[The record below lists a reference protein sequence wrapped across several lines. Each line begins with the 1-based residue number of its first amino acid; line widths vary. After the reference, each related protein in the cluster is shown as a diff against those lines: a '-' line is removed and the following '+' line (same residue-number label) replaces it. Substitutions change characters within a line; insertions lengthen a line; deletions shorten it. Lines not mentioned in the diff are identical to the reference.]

1 MVLPACGL
9 SLPLVC
15 RSPPLPMHLIRLIH
29 QGLLTVISAT
39 GNGILVIND
48 DDDDCDIVRLCLGIR
63 KGILHINK
71 ILLHNCPQVIFEIFG
86 DLA

>member
-1 MVLPACGL
+1 
-9 SLPLVC
+9 
-15 RSPPLPMHLIRLIH
+15 
-29 QGLLTVISAT
+29 VISAT